1 MQNPQTALEWTEPVT
16 ASRIRRS
23 AFTLV
28 ELLVVIAIIGIL
40 VALLLPAIQAAR
52 EAARRAQCTNRMK
65 QFTLAAIGHH
75 DTFKALP
82 AARKGCDGGGY
93 PNVSECQTGQ
103 FTGNIA
109 GVDQGWQG
117 ASVFVQ
123 LLPFMEQQPLFDLFD
138 MKNKTIWNGNQWN
151 AWMSDANLL
160 KAVGTEVPDFTCPSD
175 GERLPFSE
183 YLHDA
188 PTQFN
193 AATSSY
199 AGVAGDVGP
208 PNGNDTRGRKDKNGV
223 VYNLKW
229 NNTGVFFYGRRIKL
243 KEITDGTTKTFFFGE
258 TINGHQTNNN
268 NMWTNGNR
276 CNSSMRTTYYPLNT
290 PIGTVGVAVEPPA
303 GAHCAFNSR
312 HPGGGNFSLGD
323 GSVQFIQD
331 DMDTTT
337 YQAMSTRSPDSDV
350 APATPPP
357 PR

>member
-1 MQNPQTALEWTEPVT
+1 MQIPQTDVNQTQLVMAHT
-16 ASRIRRS
+16 SKRK

-65 QFTLAAIGHH
+65 QFALAAMNHH
-75 DTFKALP
+75 DTYKKLP
-82 AARKGCDGGGY
+82 AARKGCDGGGL
-93 PNVSECQTGQ
+93 PEECMTNQ

-138 MKNKTIWNGNQWN
+138 IRNKTIWNGNQWN

-208 PNGNDTRGRKDKNGV
+208 PNGNDIRGRKDHNGL
-223 VYNLKW
+223 VYNLKS

-243 KEITDGTTKTFFFGE
+243 KEITDGTSKTFFFGE

-290 PIGTVGVAVEPPA
+290 PIGTVAVAVEPPA

-312 HPGGGNFSLGD
+312 HPSGGNFSLGD

-331 DMDTTT
+331 DMDTAT
-337 YQAMSTRSPDSDV
+337 YQAMSTRSPDADV
-350 APATPPP
+350 AAASAPP